1 MRLAPAGLLL
11 ALAACG
17 PTPRA
22 PTPVAPPSPAPP
34 PAVSVDAAPLDPLG
48 IDWSTLD
55 YHDDDHALAVW
66 DRLALTGDNWQQRLS
81 LIPDDASALR
91 EALARSLLRQGNFAC
106 PSTEV
111 RLDCDRTVREF
122 TPVSDTASLTDP
134 CLRRE
139 LAFWALDQL
148 DSTTLQTEL
157 AADLISLAG
166 LPSPEEE
173 LNRAALARVDD
184 ETLRLQMLDAIE
196 RAGNEVVADESL
208 GNLSQTGLEHA
219 ALQLHIDGAVDVLD
233 ATESP
238 SFFAS
243 ALLSTG
249 LRRDTRVK
257 VARDLANVAL
267 TLPEDDPSRA
277 QVFSALEAATRDAD
291 CALAGAATASLAT
304 ARGRAVRLLPKKP
317 DARAYRHAFCAALH
331 SGVDTDWQ
339 PFLGAFG
346 LVVDNEEPDD
356 SGTPAR
362 TIERI
367 KLADLT
373 SLPFSS
379 DLAAALP
386 HCAPSATE
394 CRVPGTGTTLTLHWK
409 RAGSRLVLDKVTRRE
424 RPGC

>member
-1 MRLAPAGLLL
+1 MRLAAVALLI
-11 ALAACG
+11 AACG
-17 PTPRA
+17 PAPRA
-22 PTPVAPPSPAPP
+22 PAPVAAPTPPPPAPP
-34 PAVSVDAAPLDPLG
+34 QVDAAPVDPLG

-55 YHDDDHALAVW
+55 YHDDDHALAIW

-106 PSTEV
+106 ASTEV

-122 TPVSDTASLTDP
+122 TPVSDSATLTDP

-139 LAFWALDQL
+139 LAFWSLDQL

-157 AADLISLAG
+157 AADLIALAT
-166 LPSPEEE
+166 LPPPEEE

-184 ETLRLQMLDAIE
+184 ETLRLQMLDATE
-196 RAGNEVVADESL
+196 RAGNETVADESL
-208 GNLSQTGLEHA
+208 GNLSQSGLEHA
-219 ALQLHIDGAVDVLD
+219 ALTLHIDGAVDVLD

-238 SFFAS
+238 TFFAS
-243 ALLSTG
+243 ALLTKG
-249 LRRDTRVK
+249 LRRDTRIR
-257 VARDLANVAL
+257 VARDLANVTLAL
-267 TLPEDDPSRA
+267 DESDPARA
-277 QVFSALEAATRDAD
+277 QVLSALETATRDAD

-331 SGVDTDWQ
+331 SGVDTDWL
-339 PFLGAFG
+339 PFLGASG
-346 LVVDNEEPDD
+346 LVIENEEPDD
-356 SGTPAR
+356 SGTPTR

-373 SLPFSS
+373 DLPFSS

-386 HCAPSATE
+386 RCAATATE
-394 CRVPGTGTTLTLHWK
+394 CRVPGTGTTLQLHWK
-409 RAGSRLVLDKVTRRE
+409 RAGNRLVLDKLTRRE
-424 RPGC
+424 APGC